1 MKKVPLFSKQIVNF
15 SIRHGANRTRIYNL
29 AGLF

>member
-1 MKKVPLFSKQIVNF
+1 LQELPLIAKQFVKY

-29 AGLF
+29 AELL